1 MIAVVIGFQ
10 FLAGLFVTHPGS
22 CSQFM
27 DIFLKPGMDFLLTD
41 TANLCILVNHGNI
54 PQVVQVTEHTDFAE
68 LGHTCQQGKADASV
82 HGFQSPVK
90 SLQGTAVF
98 ILQSFVADSL
108 QHGLV
113 VFINEDHHPASG
125 LFAGTADN
133 ALETPGYTDFS
144 GRGAIKSFPILYVL
158 FQNIGQRFGSIIF
171 LCVQIQMQYR
181 IYGPVFFQLFQ
192 RQSLEKILLS
202 QCVYFNCRQ
211 KQTLAETPR
220 TAQEV
225 VFVCVKQ
232 FIHLCRFVYI
242 HITVVYQTFKILY
255 SNRI

>member
-1 MIAVVIGFQ
+1 MVQFQQFNQVSRRSRFKPVAAESFLRKSIQQAERVVHADRVFREMIAVVIGFQ

-27 DIFLKPGMDFLLTD
+27 DVFFKTGMDFLLTD
-41 TANLCILVNHGNI
+41 TANLCIAVIHGYVHE
-54 PQVVQVTEHTDFAE
+54 VVQVTEHTDFAE
-68 LGHTCQQGKADASV
+68 LRHTCQQGKADASV

-113 VFINEDHHPASG
+113 VFVNEDHYPASG

-158 FQNIGQRFGSIIF
+158 FQNIGQ
-171 LCVQIQMQYR
+171 
-181 IYGPVFFQLFQ
+181 
-192 RQSLEKILLS
+192 
-202 QCVYFNCRQ
+202 
-211 KQTLAETPR
+211 
-220 TAQEV
+220 
-225 VFVCVKQ
+225 
-232 FIHLCRFVYI
+232 
-242 HITVVYQTFKILY
+242 
-255 SNRI
+255 

>member
-27 DIFLKPGMDFLLTD
+27 DVFFKPGMDFLLTD

-68 LGHTCQQGKADASV
+68 LGHTCQQSEADASV

-113 VFINEDHHPASG
+113 VFVNEDHHPASG

-133 ALETPGYTDFS
+133 ALKTEREACLTFTCAISVFPG
-144 GRGAIKSFPILYVL
+144 AQIII
-158 FQNIGQRFGSIIF
+158 QNAGQRFGSIVF

-181 IYGPVFFQLFQ
+181 IYGPVSFQFFQ

-202 QCVYFNCRQ
+202 QCVCFNCRQ

-220 TAQEV
+220 TAQEI

>member
-1 MIAVVIGFQ
+1 MR
-10 FLAGLFVTHPGS
+10 LFRSLNTLTLPNLVTPVSRAKRMHRPWIS
-22 CSQFM
+22 EPRK
-27 DIFLKPGMDFLLTD
+27 KP
-41 TANLCILVNHGNI
+41 
-54 PQVVQVTEHTDFAE
+54 
-68 LGHTCQQGKADASV
+68 S
-82 HGFQSPVK
+82 
-90 SLQGTAVF
+90 GTAVF

-133 ALETPGYTDFS
+133 ALETEREACLTFTCAISVFPG
-144 GRGAIKSFPILYVL
+144 AQVII
-158 FQNIGQRFGSIIF
+158 QNAGQRFGSIVF

-202 QCVYFNCRQ
+202 QCVCFNCRQ

-220 TAQEV
+220 TAQEIV
-225 VFVCVKQ
+225 TSCIEQLVD
-232 FIHLCRFVYI
+232 
-242 HITVVYQTFKILY
+242 
-255 SNRI
+255 